1 MRFQRIWCL
10 VAIVVPALT
19 GYGAAPED
27 NWPSWRGPNNNGVAA
42 KSNPP
47 STWSET
53 QNIKWKTALPG
64 HGTSTPIIWG
74 DKIFF
79 QTAVPTQEEPAPP
92 AAPPQDKSQV
102 SGPQS
107 GGTNPYGP
115 QASAPQPEG
124 QRDGGRREGGRSGR
138 GGMRTPP
145 PTFPYKFN
153 VVCIDRKSGKLLW
166 EKTAR
171 EEVPHEGRH
180 PTGSYAS
187 SSPVTDGKLM
197 WVSFGSRGLYCYDL
211 DGTQKWNR
219 DLGKMQMKNSFGEGS
234 SPALAGDA
242 IVVLMD
248 HEAGSKIMAFNKDT
262 GEPLWEKAREEATAW
277 SSPHPVEVNGALQIV
292 TAATNR
298 IRSYNAKTGD
308 IVWECA
314 GLTANTIPTPVS
326 GFGRVFCT
334 SGFRGYSLKA
344 IDLAH
349 TGDLTGTPAIAWEVA
364 QGTPYVASPL
374 LYDDRIY
381 LTADRGAVLSCY
393 DAKSGKQ
400 LYSGQEIE
408 GLAQIYASPAGAGDK
423 IYIADRE
430 GKVAV
435 VKKSDSFELLATNAL
450 DDGFDASPVFAGK
463 ELYLKGRKNLYCI
476 AEN

>member
-1 MRFQRIWCL
+1 MRLLQVSCL
-10 VAIVVPALT
+10 LGVVVPALAS
-19 GYGAAPED
+19 YGAAAED
-27 NWPSWRGPNNNGVAA
+27 NWPSWRGPNSNGVAT
-42 KSNPP
+42 KGNPP
-47 STWSET
+47 STWSES
-53 QNIKWKTALPG
+53 QNIKWKAALPG
-64 HGTSTPIIWG
+64 HGTSTPVIWE
-74 DKIFF
+74 DKILF

-92 AAPPQDKSQV
+92 AAPPQDRAQPG
-102 SGPQS
+102 GPQP
-107 GGTNPYGP
+107 G
-115 QASAPQPEG
+115 G
-124 QRDGGRREGGRSGR
+124 QREGGAREGRSGR
-138 GGMRTPP
+138 GGMRSQP

-153 VVCIDRKSGKLLW
+153 VVCVDRKSGKLLW

-171 EEVPHEGRH
+171 EEIPHEGRH

-187 SSPVTDGKLM
+187 SSPVTDGKLV

-211 DGTQKWNR
+211 DGNEKWNR

-248 HEAGSKIMAFNKDT
+248 HEAGSKILAFNKDT
-262 GEPLWEKAREEATAW
+262 GAPLWEKAREEATAW
-277 SSPHPVEVNGALQIV
+277 TSPLPVAVNGALQIV

-298 IRSYNAKTGD
+298 IRSYDAKTGD

-326 GFGRVFCT
+326 GFGRVYCA

-344 IDLAH
+344 IDLSH
-349 TGDLTGTPAIAWEVA
+349 TGDVTGTPAIAWEVT
-364 QGTPYVASPL
+364 QGTPYIASPL

-381 LTADRGAVLSCY
+381 LTADRGAMLSCY
-393 DAKSGKQ
+393 DAKSGKPMYTAQ
-400 LYSGQEIE
+400 AIE
-408 GLAQIYASPAGAGDK
+408 GLGQIYASPAGAGDK

-435 VKKSDSFELLATNAL
+435 LKKSDTFELLATNVL
-450 DDGFDASPVFAGK
+450 DDGFDASPIFAGN